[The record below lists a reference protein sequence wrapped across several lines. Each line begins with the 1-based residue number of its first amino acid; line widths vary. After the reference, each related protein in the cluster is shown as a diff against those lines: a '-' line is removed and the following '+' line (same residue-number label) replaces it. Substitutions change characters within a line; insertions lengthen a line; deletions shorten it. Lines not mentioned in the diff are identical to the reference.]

1 MKLPSFHDDY
11 VVGYEVD
18 AEARRIVL
26 KIKAAQSGIISSVVL
41 NEVAGYC
48 FVNDALG
55 NIVYAL
61 EQVSPGDVITEFKEQ
76 IAESFRQSGAPG
88 AWAADLSTAT
98 RKLEEQGISGFVLSS
113 SFGMSG
119 WVLAA
124 NAAVVLAQPTLQ
136 ADGHASGVPAA

>member
-1 MKLPSFHDDY
+1 MKLPSVHDDY
-11 VVGYEVD
+11 IVGYKVD

-26 KIKAAQSGIISSVVL
+26 KIKAAPSGIISLVVF

-55 NIVYAL
+55 NIVNAL
-61 EQVSPGDVITEFKEQ
+61 VQVNPGDVISEYKEQ

-88 AWAADLSTAT
+88 AWAADLTTAT
-98 RKLEEQGISGFVLSS
+98 CKSEEQGIGGFLLSS

-124 NAAVVLAQPTLQ
+124 NAASVLDAK
-136 ADGHASGVPAA
+136 AMRAS